1 MFGGYA
7 TGKVSR
13 RLANADGL
21 GNTQRMFDLRKP
33 LVFLLLGL
41 VLALPALAGSPRV
54 LRVLT
59 WQGYADADVV
69 KEFERRH
76 GVRVEVTQIDSDT
89 ALWQRLMA
97 SGGED
102 FDVFAVNTAEL
113 QRYIAAGIAQPI
125 NPAAIPNIARQLPRF
140 RDVAAIPGLMHGGR
154 LYGIPYTY
162 AEMGLIYDRAQF
174 ARPPDSIAALWD
186 PRLQGKVLAYNG
198 GTHNFS
204 LARLSLGAATPFRI
218 APGGWGEAVQRLIEL
233 RRNVLA
239 FYSQP
244 DESVALFRSHRVAL
258 LFANYGRQQL
268 QLLRAAGVDV
278 GYVIPRDGTLAWLD
292 CWVVA
297 RGAQERKLVDAWL
310 DYMLEPQV
318 SGLLVSRQGLGNT
331 ISEAPGERAPSKLSW
346 LEPVEDVG
354 RREKLWAR
362 IISGDRVG
370 RVLAP

>member
-1 MFGGYA
+1 MFA
-7 TGKVSR
+7 
-13 RLANADGL
+13 
-21 GNTQRMFDLRKP
+21 LRKP
-33 LVFLLLGL
+33 LILLLFGL
-41 VLALPALAGSPRV
+41 LLALPALAAAPRL

-59 WQGYADADVV
+59 WHGYADADVV
-69 KEFERRH
+69 REFERRN
-76 GVRVEVTQIDSDT
+76 GVRVEVTQIDSD
-89 ALWQRLMA
+89 AMLWQRMMA

-113 QRYIAAGIAQPI
+113 QRYVAAGIAQPI
-125 NPAAIPNIARQLPRF
+125 DPAAIPNMRRQLPRF
-140 RDVAAIPGLMHGGR
+140 REVAAIPGLMHGGR

-174 ARPPDSIAALWD
+174 AQAPDSISALWD
-186 PRLQGKVLAYNG
+186 PRLQGKVLAYAG

-204 LARLSLGAATPFRI
+204 LAQLGLGAATPFRL
-218 APGGWGEAVQRLIEL
+218 APGQWEAAVRRLIEL

-239 FYSQP
+239 FYTQP
-244 DESVALFRSHRVAL
+244 DESVELFRSHGVAL

-268 QLLRAAGVDV
+268 QLLRAAGADV
-278 GYVIPRDGTLAWLD
+278 GYVIPREGTLAWLD

-297 RGAQERKLVDAWL
+297 RGAKDRKLVDAWL

-318 SGLLVSRQGLGNT
+318 SGLLVSRQGLGST
-331 ISEAPGERAPSKLSW
+331 ISESPGERAQDRLHW

-362 IISGDRVG
+362 IISGDRAG